1 MAVCAQSCL
10 HATCFARLTGS
21 ARARRRSPAPRSRSR
36 SRSRGRGGG
45 GGGGG
50 GRLKGEACKWNP
62 RGFGFIKPLDDKGDD
77 VFCHVSVLTDG
88 NCLREGDT
96 VEYEVVYDDRKGKY
110 RADKVTGA
118 RTEREEFRGGGGGG
132 AVAKGC
138 NMNETDQ
145 EGNSCL
151 HIAAAQGSNEI
162 LRILLNAGA
171 KITAKNKGGMTA
183 LALACV
189 KVGNMQKLSWG
200 RASADE
206 APTWSCAN
214 PKP

>member
-1 MAVCAQSCL
+1 MHGCL
-10 HATCFARLTGS
+10 HEDLLACGLFPPRLTGS
-21 ARARRRSPAPRSRSR
+21 PRAHRRSPAPRSRSR

-62 RGFGFIKPLDDKGDD
+62 RGFGFIKPLEGGGDD

-96 VEYEVVYDDRKGKY
+96 VEYEVVYDDRKGKF

-132 AVAKGC
+132 CEFIG
-138 NMNETDQ
+138 
-145 EGNSCL
+145 
-151 HIAAAQGSNEI
+151 HI
-162 LRILLNAGA
+162 
-171 KITAKNKGGMTA
+171 
-183 LALACV
+183 
-189 KVGNMQKLSWG
+189 LST
-200 RASADE
+200 RFR
-206 APTWSCAN
+206 
-214 PKP
+214 

>member
-1 MAVCAQSCL
+1 MAACAQSCL
-10 HATCFARLTGS
+10 HAVFSPRLIWFRTCAP
-21 ARARRRSPAPRSRSR
+21 RRSPAPRSRSR
-36 SRSRGRGGG
+36 SRSRGRGGGGG

-62 RGFGFIKPLDDKGDD
+62 RGFGFIKPLEGGGDD

-132 AVAKGC
+132 CESPVARNLSALGAPRCTSWGC
-138 NMNETDQ
+138 NP
-145 EGNSCL
+145 CC
-151 HIAAAQGSNEI
+151 AAQ
-162 LRILLNAGA
+162 
-171 KITAKNKGGMTA
+171 
-183 LALACV
+183 
-189 KVGNMQKLSWG
+189 
-200 RASADE
+200 
-206 APTWSCAN
+206 
-214 PKP
+214 